1 MFLVSLRLSSTGL
14 IILLSSVINTAASS
28 DVLVVAVAVVVDLMT
43 LLEFLANSQTALKIN
58 NTS

>member
-1 MFLVSLRLSSTGL
+1 MFLVSLRLSSTGF

-28 DVLVVAVAVVVDLMT
+28 DAVVVAVAVVVDLMT

>member
-28 DVLVVAVAVVVDLMT
+28 DVVVVAVAVVVDLMT